1 MEVNST
7 AVMSKS
13 LNFAFDPISVSRL
26 SMVTDSGAAQ
36 PPLEHSYSYDANGS
50 LESLTYSNGVT
61 HNWSYDSQN
70 RLKNLSIRNSS
81 LVILNSYSY
90 TVGASGH
97 RRSITEANGR
107 TVGYTLD
114 NQYCLTQEAISG
126 DPSIVGGISDWSYD
140 LVGNRH
146 SQQSDLAS
154 ILDQTESYS
163 DNNWLESHTY
173 DANGNTV
180 ESSAQL
186 QQASVVL
193 NDSYD
198 WRNRLI
204 RREQS
209 DGTIIEIIYD
219 GFGDRIKKTIRPYSS
234 AISHST
240 WYQVDRNNLT
250 GYAQVV
256 EEIGQ
261 GDELQVIYSY
271 GLDLISQDRRDGDG
285 SGNFTQSF
293 YLYDGLGSIRA
304 LTNSTGTVT
313 DTYTYDAWGV
323 LIDQISNLTI
333 PTSNFHRFTGEQWDA
348 DLGMYFLRARYL
360 NVATGRFHTMDTFEG
375 VTTDPVTL
383 HKYLYANAAPH
394 MWTDPT
400 GNYTLVGVMHTVMTS
415 YLVGRMAVPSIVAGI
430 NLGIQARIFTILK
443 PMSDELSILANEL
456 YDVSP
461 KASREVD
468 SLADLTRQHLS
479 LGKMSIEVLG
489 PTIVAAAGGP
499 EGFIGSLTISGMRAY
514 LLSQFAS
521 SILEKAAS
529 GMSASGING
538 QYSMSG
544 KVDKSSFSKVFFGYG
559 GLHPAE
565 DIRLMTNFVMDWK
578 SRNVFNTQKSFD
590 TLGLSLGRYGAF
602 SGSFSFSRGNVSGA
616 GGMNG
621 QSGSFSY
628 GAGATGGF

>member
-50 LESLTYSNGVT
+50 LESLSYSNGVT

-323 LIDQISNLTI
+323 LIDQFSNFTI

-383 HKYLYANAAPH
+383 HKYLYANASPAH
-394 MWTDPT
+394 FIDPS
-400 GNYTLVGVMHTVMTS
+400 GNV
-415 YLVGRMAVPSIVAGI
+415 SIVGLMQAQWVKSLLVNSAIGASI
-430 NLGIQARIFTILK
+430 NVVTTIATGGLKGLTVLEVGEKLGVSA
-443 PMSDELSILANEL
+443 LS
-456 YDVSP
+456 
-461 KASREVD
+461 
-468 SLADLTRQHLS
+468 
-479 LGKMSIEVLG
+479 G
-489 PTIVAAAGGP
+489 AATGLIGGAGGKIAGKLFLKFFP
-499 EGFIGSLTISGMRAY
+499 K
-514 LLSQFAS
+514 LS
-521 SILEKAAS
+521 
-529 GMSASGING
+529 SALAQGIIA
-538 QYSMSG
+538 
-544 KVDKSSFSKVFFGYG
+544 G
-559 GLHPAE
+559 G
-565 DIRLMTNFVMDWK
+565 
-578 SRNVFNTQKSFD
+578 
-590 TLGLSLGRYGAF
+590 G
-602 SGSFSFSRGNVSGA
+602 GSFSAQFAKDLYEIVLQGKPVNFTDRAGRLITATVIGAGIGGLTFNIKPVRTDSYSVLESRLSNGGTVFVSKPIFENTLIDIRGVFGASGA
-616 GGMNG
+616 KAVNLYFRSIIEDAFGFGGNL
-621 QSGSFSY
+621 
-628 GAGATGGF
+628 